1 MRRIKYRTGTANIGT
16 GNSPEQ
22 KLELEGKNMVLAQEN
37 DELHK
42 KTEQQ
47 TKQKN
52 AIAELVVFSGTVRTR
67 FCFPQL

>member
-1 MRRIKYRTGTANIGT
+1 
-16 GNSPEQ
+16 
-22 KLELEGKNMVLAQEN
+22 MVLAQEN

-52 AIAELVVFSGTVRTR
+52 AIAELVVFSGTAPPTSHYPSRPAIVHLPALRK
-67 FCFPQL
+67 FAPSSSSLLLSSLELSG